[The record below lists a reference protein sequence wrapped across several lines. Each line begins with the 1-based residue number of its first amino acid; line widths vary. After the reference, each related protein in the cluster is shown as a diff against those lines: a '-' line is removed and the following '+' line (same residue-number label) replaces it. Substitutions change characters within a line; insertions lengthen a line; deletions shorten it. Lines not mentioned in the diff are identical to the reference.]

1 MWSNATV
8 VDEGAGKDKIS
19 VILDED
25 DSMQIIKI
33 NKEKARPINRFELD
47 LDGDL
52 GAKIDQKQLIEAVI
66 EIYRQTKN
74 NDEVVAERQTEYA
87 DNTPT
92 TFSKSILSCQNLFLQ
107 MLRTCSQL
115 KWTMISQDDP
125 KFSEFIQLM
134 INVSA
139 GQERG
144 SPGADE
150 PQEFEEDKLMAYWER
165 SLIQAWERMIDKSEK
180 RNSRM
185 FVPREFC
192 YS

>member
-1 MWSNATV
+1 VWSNATV

-87 DNTPT
+87 DNTST
-92 TFSKSILSCQNLFLQ
+92 TFSKSILSCQNLLLQ

-192 YS
+192 YA